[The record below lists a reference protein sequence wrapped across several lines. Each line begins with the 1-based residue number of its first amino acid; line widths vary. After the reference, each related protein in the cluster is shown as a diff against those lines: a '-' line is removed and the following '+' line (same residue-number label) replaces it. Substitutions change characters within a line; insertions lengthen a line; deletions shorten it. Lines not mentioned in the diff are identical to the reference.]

1 MLRAEPRTLSV
12 AGFLRSCSGCE
23 GVKNGVW
30 QGEQSRPLLPAVGA
44 VPGSPRAAA
53 CSARP
58 LLPSLPSVP
67 GFTAGL
73 GADGRAGHSTGQ
85 PLQRGFLHRHSGRSF
100 HSHIYGPTAVSFSV
114 WRPPDDTKGQWELS
128 NKVSGRGKRHQTAR
142 RQSQSLAKFTIRMGH
157 PQWHLPCA
165 HRPLWRGHTG
175 QVPLGTSLPPHFM
188 SLNEHHYIS
197 VQCFCSIFQ
206 NLLSL
211 W

>member
-1 MLRAEPRTLSV
+1 MNNPGSTSALCPKALCRGLILGAEPTTPSV

-67 GFTAGL
+67 GFTAGPGSRWEGRTQHRAALAARLPAPSL
-73 GADGRAGHSTGQ
+73 GQVLPLPHLWPHSSVI
-85 PLQRGFLHRHSGRSF
+85 QRVKATR
-100 HSHIYGPTAVSFSV
+100 
-114 WRPPDDTKGQWELS
+114 DTKGQWELS

-142 RQSQSLAKFTIRMGH
+142 RQSQSLAKFTIQMGH
-157 PQWHLPCA
+157 PQ
-165 HRPLWRGHTG
+165 
-175 QVPLGTSLPPHFM
+175 
-188 SLNEHHYIS
+188 
-197 VQCFCSIFQ
+197 
-206 NLLSL
+206 
-211 W
+211 